1 MPKGAR
7 LPTVSQIIALATEF
21 GMEMSEADAASYQSL
36 MVGAINSYR
45 RLDEFAEA
53 KPPVKYP
60 RTPGYRP
67 PPEENPYN
75 AWYVKTDIKG
85 AEDGPLA
92 GMRVAVKDAVCVAGV
107 PMMGGSMAL
116 EGFTPDIDATVI
128 TRLLDAGATIAGKV
142 HTEDHSFSAGGHTT
156 ALGPTR
162 NPRKPDHAPGGSS
175 TGSAVVLVTGEA
187 ELAIG
192 ADQGG
197 SIRIPAAWSGIV
209 GLKPTYGLVPYTGA
223 MTLEGTIDHLG
234 PMANS
239 TADCAKMLSAMAGPD
254 PLDPRQRG
262 VIPSDYVQD
271 YDAAIGRGCKNL
283 KVAVVKEGFNQSQR
297 DDLGL
302 PGSEEIVDRK
312 VMAAVER
319 LEKEGA
325 IVTEVSVPMHYDGV
339 HLWNAIILE
348 GSNEAVWR
356 CNGAGSNWSGF
367 YNTHLIE
374 SYGRAWRAQA
384 NDLPVTVKT
393 VILLGE
399 YMHRNY
405 HGRYYAKGQNVRA
418 QLRAAYDV
426 VLAEHDV
433 LVMPTVPFRA
443 PPIPDVDCS
452 IEDTMFYALHMINNT
467 PQFDVTGHPAISVP
481 CGMEDDLPIG
491 MMIIG
496 KHFDDLTVLQA
507 ADAFEQSCDW
517 TSL

>member
-116 EGFTPDIDATVI
+116 EGFMPDIDATVI

-187 ELAIG
+187 ELALG

-223 MTLEGTIDHLG
+223 MTLEATIDHLG

-239 TADCAKMLSAMAGPD
+239 VSDCAKMLSAMAGPD

-262 VIPSDYVQD
+262 VIPVDYVRD

-283 KVAVVKEGFNQSQR
+283 RVAVVKEGFNQSQR

-302 PGSEEIVDRK
+302 PG
-312 VMAAVER
+312 ER
-319 LEKEGA
+319 GGRRPQGNGRRRTIGKGG
-325 IVTEVSVPMHYDGV
+325 SSRHRGV
-339 HLWNAIILE
+339 RSHAL
-348 GSNEAVWR
+348 R
-356 CNGAGSNWSGF
+356 
-367 YNTHLIE
+367 
-374 SYGRAWRAQA
+374 WRASLERDHPRGLERGRLALQRRGVE
-384 NDLPVTVKT
+384 LVG
-393 VILLGE
+393 LLQHTPDRELRPGL
-399 YMHRNY
+399 
-405 HGRYYAKGQNVRA
+405 ACAGQR
-418 QLRAAYDV
+418 
-426 VLAEHDV
+426 
-433 LVMPTVPFRA
+433 P
-443 PPIPDVDCS
+443 S
-452 IEDTMFYALHMINNT
+452 
-467 PQFDVTGHPAISVP
+467 GH
-481 CGMEDDLPIG
+481 C
-491 MMIIG
+491 
-496 KHFDDLTVLQA
+496 
-507 ADAFEQSCDW
+507 
-517 TSL
+517 